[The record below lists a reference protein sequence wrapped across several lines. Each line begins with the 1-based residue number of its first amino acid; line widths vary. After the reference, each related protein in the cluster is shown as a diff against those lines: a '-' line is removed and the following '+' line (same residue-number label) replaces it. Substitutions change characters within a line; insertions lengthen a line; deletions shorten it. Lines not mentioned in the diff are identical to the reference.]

1 MQHHSS
7 NHSVADTIK
16 ITSVEMFSIKEE
28 KLIFYNVIDAIKST
42 KQHFV
47 EDVWAECRDMAGKE
61 EKAKC

>member
-1 MQHHSS
+1 
-7 NHSVADTIK
+7 
-16 ITSVEMFSIKEE
+16 MFSIKEE